1 MADQTAIGVLND
13 MIDTLAGEH
22 VEIPE
27 TIVPALLVLSGYIS
41 NLGGDIEEAVAN
53 YLDAHPEA
61 TTTVQDG
68 SITAR
73 KFADGVFTA
82 LTDEQID
89 AMF

>member
-13 MIDTLAGEH
+13 MVDTLAGSH

-27 TIVPALLVLSGYIS
+27 TLVPALLVLSGYITD
-41 NLGGDIEEAVAN
+41 LGGDIEEAVAN
-53 YLDAHPEA
+53 YLGAHPELV
-61 TTTVQDG
+61 TTVQDK
-68 SITAR
+68 SLTAN

-82 LTDEQID
+82 LTDAQID